1 MQTKTRSDKR
11 KSQVKEN
18 GSPQTKTKADPRTK
32 RTESLTEKKPKVEP
46 KVESPVERN
55 TESLTPV
62 LSTGMRVI
70 CTQDDLANHLDL
82 VSHAVPAKPTHPV
95 LGNVLL
101 VADKETQKVQLS
113 VYDLS
118 LGIQTSFDAKVQSP
132 GELTI
137 PVGLL
142 SNIVG
147 KLSPGDITLVNHT
160 PLNSEDSEDNER
172 EEAEEGQNPI
182 ATLIATTGRYQVRGL
197 PTEEFPAI
205 PEVNSTSTIHVPVEA
220 LKEGLKGT
228 LFATTNDE
236 TKRILTGIH
245 FNIHQNTLEFA
256 ATDGHRLAVI
266 TTSLQALKKK
276 KESENTECLKFTVP
290 AKALVELERILSSRT
305 SVDPVKLSYEES
317 KNIVEFQWGA
327 QRLVTRCLEGAYP
340 AYQELLKQ
348 DFKQQVTLEKAP
360 LIKALERIAVLA
372 DKKQKT
378 VSIRLNSEAQQ
389 VCLSLFREFGNG
401 QEEMTACISSD
412 SDMSISFNIKYF
424 LEGAKAIASS
434 EIQLELTQQD
444 SPAILVPFGNRDNP
458 NILMDAKYLLMP
470 IFKE

>member
-1 MQTKTRSDKR
+1 MQTKARPDKR

-18 GSPQTKTKADPRTK
+18 GSPQTKTKADTRTK
-32 RTESLTEKKPKVEP
+32 RTESLTEKKPKIET

-55 TESLTPV
+55 TESSTPV
-62 LSTGMRVI
+62 LSTRMRVI

-113 VYDLS
+113 VYDMS
-118 LGIQTSFDAKVQSP
+118 LGIQTSFDAKVQAP

-160 PLNSEDSEDNER
+160 PLNSEDAEDNER

-197 PTEEFPAI
+197 PTEEFPVI

-236 TKRILTGIH
+236 TKRILTGVH
-245 FNIHQNTLEFA
+245 FKIQQDTVEFV

-266 TTSLQALKKK
+266 TTSLQGLKKK
-276 KESENTECLKFTVP
+276 KESENSECLKFTVP

-305 SVDPVKLSYEES
+305 SVDPVQLSYEES
-317 KNIVEFQWGA
+317 KNIVEFRWGA

-389 VCLSLFREFGNG
+389 LSLSLFREFGNG
-401 QEEMTACISSD
+401 QEEMTACINSD

-444 SPAILVPFGNRDNP
+444 GPGILVPFGNRDNP

>member
-18 GSPQTKTKADPRTK
+18 GSAQTKAKADTATR
-32 RTESLTEKKPKVEP
+32 RTESLAEKKPKVET
-46 KVESPVERN
+46 KAESPSEVN
-55 TESLTPV
+55 TKSSDAV

-70 CTQDDLANHLDL
+70 CTQDDLATHLDL

-101 VADKETQKVQLS
+101 IANKETQKVQLS

-118 LGIQTSFDAKVQSP
+118 LGIQTSFDAKVQAP

-172 EEAEEGQNPI
+172 EEAEESQNAI

-205 PEVNSTSTIHVPVEA
+205 PEVDSKQTIHVPVEA

-228 LFATTNDE
+228 LFATTSDE
-236 TKRILTGIH
+236 TKRILTGVH

-266 TTSLQALKKK
+266 TTSLQGLKK
-276 KESENTECLKFTVP
+276 KESENTASLNFTVP

-305 SVDPVKLSYEES
+305 SVDPVQLSYEES
-317 KNIVEFQWGA
+317 KNIVELRWGA

-340 AYQELLKQ
+340 AYQDLLKQ

-389 VCLSLFREFGNG
+389 VCLSVFREFGNG
-401 QEEMTACISSD
+401 LEEMTACISLD

-424 LEGAKAIASS
+424 LEGVKSMASS
-434 EIQLELTQQD
+434 EIQMQLTQHD
-444 SPAILVPFGNRDNP
+444 GPGILVPFGNRDNP

>member
-1 MQTKTRSDKR
+1 MQTKTRPGTK
-11 KSQVKEN
+11 KGQVKEN
-18 GSPQTKTKADPRTK
+18 DSPKTKIKADTTTK
-32 RTESLTEKKPKVEP
+32 RTEFLTEKKLRVEIKP
-46 KVESPVERN
+46 ESPVKNN
-55 TESLTPV
+55 TDSSTPV

-70 CTQDDLANHLDL
+70 CTQDDLATHLDL

-101 VADKETQKVQLS
+101 IAQKETQKVQLS
-113 VYDLS
+113 VYDMS
-118 LGIQTSFDAKVQSP
+118 LGIQTSFDAKVQAS

-160 PLNSEDSEDNER
+160 PLNSEDSEDNDR

-197 PTEEFPAI
+197 PIEEFPAI
-205 PEVNSTSTIHVPVEA
+205 PEVDSTSTIHVPVEA

-236 TKRILTGIH
+236 TKRILTGVH

-266 TTSLQALKKK
+266 TTSLQGLKKK
-276 KESENTECLKFTVP
+276 KSEVAECLKFTVP

-305 SVDPVKLSYEES
+305 SVDPVQLSYEES
-317 KNIVEFQWGA
+317 KNIVEFRWGA

-348 DFKQQVTLEKAP
+348 DLKQQVTLEKAP
-360 LIKALERIAVLA
+360 LIKALERISVLA

-401 QEEMTACISSD
+401 LEEMTACISSD

-434 EIQLELTQQD
+434 EIQMELTQQD
-444 SPAILVPFGNRDNP
+444 SPAILVPFGNRYNP

>member
-1 MQTKTRSDKR
+1 MQTKTRPGTK
-11 KSQVKEN
+11 KGQVKEN
-18 GSPQTKTKADPRTK
+18 DSVQTKTKADTRTK
-32 RTESLTEKKPKVEP
+32 RTESLTEKKPKIET
-46 KVESPVERN
+46 KAESPVENN

-70 CTQDDLANHLDL
+70 CTQDNLATHLDL

-101 VADKETQKVQLS
+101 IANKETQKVQLS
-113 VYDLS
+113 VYDMS
-118 LGIQTSFDAKVQSP
+118 LGIQTSFDAKVQAP

-205 PEVNSTSTIHVPVEA
+205 PEVDATSTIYIPVEA

-236 TKRILTGIH
+236 TKRILTGVH
-245 FNIHQNTLEFA
+245 FKIQQDTVEFV

-266 TTSLQALKKK
+266 TTSLQTLKKK
-276 KESENTECLKFTVP
+276 KESENTEDLKFTVP

-305 SVDPVKLSYEES
+305 SVDPVQLSYEES
-317 KNIVEFQWGA
+317 KNIVEFRWGA

-348 DFKQQVTLEKAP
+348 DLKQQVTLEKAP

-389 VCLSLFREFGNG
+389 LSLSLFREFGNG
-401 QEEMTACISSD
+401 LEEMTACISSD
-412 SDMSISFNIKYF
+412 SDMSVSFNIKYF
-424 LEGAKAIASS
+424 LEGVKSMASS
-434 EIQLELTQQD
+434 EIQMQLTEQD
-444 SPAILVPFGNRDNP
+444 NPGIVVPFGNRDHP

>member
-18 GSPQTKTKADPRTK
+18 GSPQTKTKADTRTK
-32 RTESLTEKKPKVEP
+32 RTESVTEKKPKIETEAEISV
-46 KVESPVERN
+46 KKK
-55 TESLTPV
+55 TESLTPII
-62 LSTGMRVI
+62 STGMRVI
-70 CTQDDLANHLDL
+70 CTQDNLATHLDL

-118 LGIQTSFDAKVQSP
+118 LGIQTSFDAKVQAP

-142 SNIVG
+142 SNIVA

-160 PLNSEDSEDNER
+160 PLNTEDKER

-205 PEVNSTSTIHVPVEA
+205 PEVDSKQIIHIPVEA

-236 TKRILTGIH
+236 TKRILTGVH
-245 FNIHQNTLEFA
+245 FKIQQDTIEFV

-276 KESENTECLKFTVP
+276 KESENAECLKFTVP

-305 SVDPVKLSYEES
+305 SVDPVQLSYEQS
-317 KNIVEFQWGA
+317 KNVVEFRWGA
-327 QRLVTRCLEGAYP
+327 QRLVTRCLDGAYP

-389 VCLSLFREFGNG
+389 LSLSLFREFGNG
-401 QEEMTACISSD
+401 QEEMTACINSD

-444 SPAILVPFGNRDNP
+444 GPGILVPFGNRDNP